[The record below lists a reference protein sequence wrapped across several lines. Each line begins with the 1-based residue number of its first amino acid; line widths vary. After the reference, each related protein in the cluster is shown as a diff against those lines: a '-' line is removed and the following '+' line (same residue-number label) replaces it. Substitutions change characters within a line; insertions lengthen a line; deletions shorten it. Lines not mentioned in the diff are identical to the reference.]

1 VSRIGAVILA
11 AAACAC
17 AVPSGLATPRAPCV
31 GVDVATLAK
40 ARATRCLAYANVS
53 TKANAVRDLAP
64 YRGLGT
70 WVDVY
75 DPSQWNQPEAAVA
88 SMAANGAR
96 TLFLETS
103 NYAGAQDVFRPDRVS
118 RFIDAAHAHGMRIV
132 AWYVPSY
139 VSLAHDLRRSLAALR
154 FRSAHGGRF
163 DSFALD
169 IEGKVV
175 PSASVRSALAIRL
188 AREVRAAAPRRMA
201 LGAIVPSPRGLQLH
215 PHYWPGFPFAA
226 LARSLDVFL
235 PMGYFTYRPHY
246 PGGSEAYTLTNFLL
260 LRAWT
265 NDPTLPIHVIGGISG
280 DATAGQVRAFVDA
293 AKAGGAI
300 GLSLYDFAG
309 TSRAQWLELRTP

>member
-1 VSRIGAVILA
+1 MNG
-11 AAACAC
+11 
-17 AVPSGLATPRAPCV
+17 T
-31 GVDVATLAK
+31 
-40 ARATRCLAYANVS
+40 
-53 TKANAVRDLAP
+53 RDLAA

-75 DPSQWNQPEAAVA
+75 DPSQWARPEAAVA

-103 NYAGAQDVFRPDRVS
+103 NYGGAEDVYRPDRVS
-118 RFIDAAHAHGMRIV
+118 RFIDAAHVHGMRIV

-154 FRSAHGGRF
+154 FRSASGGRF

-175 PSASVRSALAIRL
+175 RSARLRSARAVLLAH
-188 AREVRAAAPRRMA
+188 EVRAAAPRGMA

-215 PHYWPGFPFAA
+215 PHYWPGFPFEA

-246 PGGSEAYTLTNFLL
+246 PGGSAAYTLTNFVL
-260 LRAWT
+260 LRALT
-265 NDPTLPIHVIGGISG
+265 NDAALPIHVIGGISG
-280 DATAGQVRAFVDA
+280 AATPGQVREFVDA
-293 AKAGGAI
+293 ARQGGAI

-309 TSRAQWLELRTP
+309 TSRTQWLELRSR